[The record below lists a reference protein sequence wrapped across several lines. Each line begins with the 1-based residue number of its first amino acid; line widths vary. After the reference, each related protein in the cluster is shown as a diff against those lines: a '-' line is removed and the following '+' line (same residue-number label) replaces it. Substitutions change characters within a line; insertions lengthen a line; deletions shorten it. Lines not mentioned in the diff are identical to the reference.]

1 MRYENTGVEN
11 VQPSHVVAE
20 LRGNSS
26 LRCLFLIRLAKKSAQ
41 LWILLKHISLLLA
54 FLGHFQIRSVT
65 FIVGRFPY

>member
-41 LWILLKHISLLLA
+41 L
-54 FLGHFQIRSVT
+54 
-65 FIVGRFPY
+65 